1 MKRRQGKPLDSAG
14 APWYFMNLLD
24 VPRLVI
30 VAVTL
35 RPSRF
40 FFIPGVER
48 LLKSG
53 PEATPREDAHGRR
66 SGWRMVC
73 WCTALVAFLVSP
85 LSFAQNAPTNHL
97 ERAVALIT
105 QGNLEGAEKE
115 ARLALEQPSTRA
127 AGLSVLG
134 TIRLQ
139 QNKIDEGREFLEKAL
154 KLNPDLLGARLNL
167 GNVYVLEGKA
177 DQAREMFQQALDMDP
192 GNLTARMNLAQLEA
206 TAGSYESSLELL
218 EPIAGQLRSSPSGLL
233 LLLVGNLGLGRKDVA
248 RALVSDWKV
257 LRENI
262 PPLLA
267 IEFAKPLTEH
277 GLTQEAFQVL
287 EEASGTAP
295 ASFELA
301 FALGG
306 AYLANGD
313 TQRASDYYERAASLN
328 EGCVLC
334 LRQVAKIAEREG
346 KKEKAL
352 SYLIKAKVAEPENP
366 EVLFEFGRLCLEG
379 DLFRD
384 ALPAL
389 EKAVQ
394 LRPEN
399 DRYNY
404 VLASAYV
411 GKMRHQ
417 DALVI
422 LDRLVKK
429 HPEDP
434 ILNYAIG
441 SVLCTVGTD
450 LDGSENYLRKS
461 INLQPDQLAAYYYLG
476 LVVLRKRDQDQAVEI
491 FQELLQR
498 YPDHLG
504 SLEQL
509 GTILVKQRKYDQAQQ
524 VLEKVLRLDPQSLVG
539 HYQYGLLLA
548 RLGKKEKSAKHM
560 EIAQQLEEV
569 RKKEAKMEFYLLN
582 PH

>member
-1 MKRRQGKPLDSAG
+1 MP
-14 APWYFMNLLD
+14 
-24 VPRLVI
+24 
-30 VAVTL
+30 
-35 RPSRF
+35 
-40 FFIPGVER
+40 
-48 LLKSG
+48 KSG
-53 PEATPREDAHGRR
+53 TEVTPREDVRGPRL
-66 SGWRMVC
+66 SGWRMLC
-73 WCTALVAFLVSP
+73 WGVALVLFLGSP
-85 LSFAQNAPTNHL
+85 RSFAQDAPTNHL
-97 ERAVALIT
+97 ERAVALIM
-105 QGNLEGAEKE
+105 QGDLEGAEKE
-115 ARLALEQPSTRA
+115 AKLALDQPSTRA
-127 AGLSVLG
+127 LAYAALG

-139 QNKIDEGREFLEKAL
+139 QKRLEESSQYLQKATQ
-154 KLNPDLLGARLNL
+154 LNPQLIGARLSL
-167 GNVYVLEGKA
+167 GQAYALQGKTEL
-177 DQAREMFQQALDMDP
+177 ARQMFQQALEMDP
-192 GNLTARMNLAQLEA
+192 GNPAARMNLAQLEA
-206 TAGSYESSLELL
+206 TAGNYKSSLEVL
-218 EPIAGQLRSSPSGLL
+218 EPIAGQLRSSPDGLL
-233 LLLVGNLGLGRKDVA
+233 LLLVDNLGLGRKDAA
-248 RALVSDWKV
+248 RALVSDWMA
-257 LRENI
+257 LREDV
-262 PPLLA
+262 PPPLA
-267 IEFAKPLTEH
+267 IEFARPLTEV
-277 GLTQEAFQVL
+277 GLAQEAVRVL
-287 EEASGTAP
+287 EKAKGAAP

-301 FALGG
+301 YALGG

-429 HPEDP
+429 HPENP

-450 LDGSENYLRKS
+450 LDGAENYLRKS

-509 GTILVKQRKYDQAQQ
+509 GTIRVKERKYEEAQR
-524 VLEKVLRLDPQSLVG
+524 VLEKVLRLDPDSQIG
-539 HYQYGLLLA
+539 HYQYGLLLG
-548 RLGKKEKSAKHM
+548 RLGKKEESAKHM

-569 RKKEAKMEFYLLN
+569 RKKESKMEFHLLN
-582 PH
+582 PY